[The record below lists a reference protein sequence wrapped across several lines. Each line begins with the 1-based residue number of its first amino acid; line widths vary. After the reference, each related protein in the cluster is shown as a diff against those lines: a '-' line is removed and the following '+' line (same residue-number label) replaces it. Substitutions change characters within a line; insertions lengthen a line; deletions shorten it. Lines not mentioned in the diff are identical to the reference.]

1 MPIMILHRESYIV
14 AILGEALTCHH
25 Q

>member
-1 MPIMILHRESYIV
+1 MILHRESYIV